1 MIVVYMIAALAGGI
15 VSCLL
20 LWPYGATVALVSI
33 PFGGSLAALLAAG
46 LAYMGASDRAK
57 ASEDRSSDLDEI
69 GKLRSVERR

>member
-1 MIVVYMIAALAGGI
+1 MIAALTGGI

-20 LWPYGATVALVSI
+20 LWPYGAIVALVGV

-46 LAYMGASDRAK
+46 LVCMRTSDGAK
-57 ASEDRSSDLDEI
+57 TSEDRSSDLDEI

>member
-20 LWPYGATVALVSI
+20 LWPYGAGVALVGV

-46 LAYMGASDRAK
+46 LAYMRTSNNARTG
-57 ASEDRSSDLDEI
+57 EDRSSDLDEI